1 MISFN
6 DWKKAELKIAKI
18 ISVEAIEGKN
28 KLYKLGISLGSE
40 ERQIVAG
47 IKSFYS
53 EEELI
58 GKNIVVVSN
67 LEPATIA
74 GIQSQAM
81 LLASKAKDGSY
92 KLVTIDESVE
102 AGTDVE

>member
-47 IKSFYS
+47 IKQFYS

>member
-47 IKSFYS
+47 IKQFYS

-58 GKNIVVVSN
+58 GKNIVVISN